1 MIETSRILHMNNH
14 LIVLCKVFIF
24 LPNYF
29 KYRDDFLGLF
39 TGFSYL
45 PLNFFPRKLKDRV
58 RSDEKLLNESAD
70 VFSCFSLKFQLFSI
84 QNHPFK
90 YLTINKSG
98 CAENVSPDLLL
109 IEIKVIDDTIVK
121 ESSFIFFRALV

>member
-1 MIETSRILHMNNH
+1 MI
-14 LIVLCKVFIF
+14 FG
-24 LPNYF
+24 
-29 KYRDDFLGLF
+29 GLF
-39 TGFSYL
+39 TGFNYL
-45 PLNFFPRKLKDRV
+45 PLNFFPRKLKDKV
-58 RSDEKLLNESAD
+58 RSDEKLLTESAD
-70 VFSCFSLKFQLFSI
+70 AFSYFSLKFQLFSI

-98 CAENVSPDLLL
+98 CAEKVSPDLLL